1 MNDGRKKTARELRA
15 VFHAVRLP
23 ANAANT
29 NVTS

>member
-1 MNDGRKKTARELRA
+1 MDEKKTARELRA
-15 VFHAVRLP
+15 VFQAVRLP